1 MPVKSWALRRRL
13 TAGAWRLLRWRFVGP
28 PLDSRAGIL
37 IGAPHTSNW
46 DYVAMLAICW
56 HSGVAPKFLGKKELF
71 RGPMGVLARLSGGIP
86 VDRENSHALVA
97 ELTELVRHGD
107 EFFLVIAP
115 EGTRAKK
122 DYWKSGFYRL
132 AEETG
137 LPVTLGFIDRATRT
151 AGWGPTLHVTGD
163 VAADMQIL
171 RDFYADKGGV
181 HPANRTEPRFR
192 VERPTRAA
200 LARRRADDAADG
212 DRT

>member
-1 MPVKSWALRRRL
+1 MERWAVRRKL
-13 TAGAWRLLRWRFVGP
+13 TAALWRVFSWRFVGESTE
-28 PLDSRAGIL
+28 SRAGIL

-56 HSGVAPKFLGKKELF
+56 RSGISPKFLGKKELF
-71 RGPMGVLARLSGGIP
+71 SGPMGVLARLSGGIP
-86 VDRENSHALVA
+86 VDRDNPHALVS
-97 ELTELVRHGD
+97 ELVELVRHGD

-132 AEETG
+132 AEDTG
-137 LPVTLGFIDRATRT
+137 LPVTLGFIDRATKT

-181 HPANRTEPRFR
+181 HPANKTEPRFR
-192 VERPTRAA
+192 VERLTRAA
-200 LARRRADDAADG
+200 LARKKAADSAPES
-212 DRT
+212 